1 MTDHVMKLR
10 AKGDI
15 ILAFGEELAK
25 LRNHPE
31 LAWQHVWHD
40 ADACI
45 FNEHD
50 EIKEIAL
57 PSTTLP
63 ANCGSS
69 RCCRRW
75 GRGPV
80 NSRDIGATTPPA
92 RCTEAG
98 TMVARTIA
106 PKNPYTD
113 WRNRPYASNPN
124 AEERRKRAE
133 RWHGLNTL
141 IAKLGGWVTSLPPG
155 PTLRIEIARESAT
168 ELISKLTELGYA
180 IADRG
185 TTTRIVGAGP
195 SDLKTERMTRV
206 TPSPFLECATLEIR
220 LDGR

>member
-50 EIKEIAL
+50 EIKEIAFAIYNIAGELRLKSML
-57 PSTTLP
+57 PP
-63 ANCGSS
+63 M
-69 RCCRRW
+69 

-98 TMVARTIA
+98 TIGGKNHSPQKPVYGLAKPAVCFQSQRRGKAQARGAVAWAQYTHRQVRRLGYFTAARTDIA
-106 PKNPYTD
+106 
-113 WRNRPYASNPN
+113 
-124 AEERRKRAE
+124 
-133 RWHGLNTL
+133 H
-141 IAKLGGWVTSLPPG
+141 
-155 PTLRIEIARESAT
+155 
-168 ELISKLTELGYA
+168 
-180 IADRG
+180 
-185 TTTRIVGAGP
+185 
-195 SDLKTERMTRV
+195 
-206 TPSPFLECATLEIR
+206 
-220 LDGR
+220 